1 MNAVGVLD
9 AARAAGLCLVVDGD
23 DLVLESSDPP
33 PSAVLDL
40 IRTHKSEIIAAITAS
55 KVASAASTDYIA
67 DWRDWYEERAAILQF
82 DDGHN
87 RAEAER
93 LAWSESHGHC
103 PKLATGAVCDGRI
116 RSI

>member
-1 MNAVGVLD
+1 MNTAGVLD
-9 AARAAGLCLVVDGD
+9 AARVAGLCLVVDGD

-67 DWRDWYEERAAILQF
+67 DWRDRYEERAAILQF
-82 DDGHN
+82 DGGHN

-93 LAWSESHGHC
+93 LAWSETHGNAR
-103 PKLATGAVCDGRI
+103 KEL
-116 RSI
+116 